1 MQRIILSLAII
12 TVISG
17 ALTFGAT
24 GAFFSDTETSTANI
38 FTAGA
43 IDLQIDNESYY
54 NGVLNAST
62 TWEKKDLTIEKFFDF
77 GDLKP
82 NDFGEDTISLHVDN
96 NDSFI
101 CADIKLTSNA
111 ENDQT
116 EPEALVDSTL
126 EVGELAS
133 LVNFLWWADD
143 GDNVFESD
151 EKVISQGPI
160 GALGVGGST
169 TITLADSQTNIW
181 NAENAGGPIAGN
193 ETKYIGKAWCFG
205 AIGTAPVAQDGSTT
219 ALSPAGDSNG
229 NQVAGE
235 PEDGGLSC
243 DGTLLGNE
251 SQTDSL
257 TADVIFSAVQARH
270 NDKFLCVPP
279 VVEERGNVVVT
290 KIVVNDNGGNNTVPD
305 FSLFLD
311 DEIVSNPVTSGV
323 TSTLPVGLYTVT
335 ETGVQGYQATFSG
348 DCDSEGVVNVVNNQT
363 KYCTITN
370 DDLPANITL
379 IKNVINNNGGTTG
392 PTSFGLRVDGVLVPH
407 TASKTVTSNAPH
419 SITETGHVGYT
430 FVSMLGTSSYG
441 KSCPSVLAGTITL
454 DEGETIVCT
463 ITNDD
468 NPI

>member
-1 MQRIILSLAII
+1 MLHCC
-12 TVISG
+12 
-17 ALTFGAT
+17 
-24 GAFFSDTETSTANI
+24 
-38 FTAGA
+38 
-43 IDLQIDNESYY
+43 
-54 NGVLNAST
+54 
-62 TWEKKDLTIEKFFDF
+62 
-77 GDLKP
+77 P
-82 NDFGEDTISLHVDN
+82 HEDTISLHVDN
-96 NDSFI
+96 NEAFI

-126 EVGELAS
+126 EIGELAS
-133 LVNFLWWADD
+133 LVNFVWWADD

-151 EKVISQGPI
+151 EKVISRGPI

-181 NAENAGGPIAGN
+181 NAGNVGGPIAGN

-205 AIGTAPVAQDGSTT
+205 NIGTAPVTQDNSGTT
-219 ALSPAGDSNG
+219 TSPAGNNNG

-235 PEDGGLSC
+235 PEDGGLTC

-270 NDKFLCVPP
+270 NDGFLCVPP
-279 VVEERGNVVVT
+279 VVKERGNVVVT
-290 KIVVNDNGGNNTVPD
+290 KVVVNDNGGNNIISN

-311 DEIVSNPVTSGV
+311 DGLVANPVTSGV
-323 TSTLPVGLYTVT
+323 TSTLPVGAYTVT
-335 ETGVQGYQATFSG
+335 ETGVQGYQACFSG
-348 DCDSEGVVNVVNNQT
+348 DCNADGEVTVVNNQT

-370 DDLPANITL
+370 NDLPANITL
-379 IKNVINNNGGTTG
+379 VKKVINNNAGTAG
-392 PTSFGLRVDGVLVPH
+392 TSSNWGLKIDGLTVPH
-407 TASKTVTSNAPH
+407 NASQAVTSNVPH
-419 SITETGHVGYT
+419 AINETGRAGYT
-430 FVSMLGTSSYG
+430 FVSMLGTSTYG
-441 KSCPSVLAGTITL
+441 KPCPAVLNGTITL

-468 NPI
+468 NNPI